1 MKLFGKYFWHRFWHY
16 FYGVFIWLIWFA
28 AAVFLLQLELP
39 ADRTWLGTGGL
50 MLGGLVIA
58 SLVAAAL
65 DVRSWNK
72 RVVEFMEREAEHV

>member
-1 MKLFGKYFWHRFWHY
+1 MKLFGKYFWHRFMHHST
-16 FYGVFIWLIWFA
+16 GVLYWFIWFA

-50 MLGGLVIA
+50 MLGGLVLA
-58 SLVAAAL
+58 SLVTAAL

-72 RVVEFMEREAEHV
+72 RVIEFMDKEAEHV